1 MKSIT
6 LKSTGE
12 TITFV
17 KTSKDTEGAFT
28 EIICTIPAGKKGPPP
43 HLHPLQDEIFEV
55 IEGKLELSA
64 NGKKIVLEQGQ
75 SFNVT
80 ANKAHT
86 FSNPHDRETKFK
98 ATYKPALDIDY
109 ILVQGFEAINSQP
122 NPDKPGFQMMVDFD
136 FMLREIHGQYKFAGA
151 AGIIFT
157 ILAAIARLFTK
168 PKVKS
173 LKDHKASF

>member
-17 KTSKDTEGAFT
+17 KTGKDTGGAFT
-28 EIICTIPAGKKGPPP
+28 EVICTIPGGQEGPPP
-43 HLHPLQDEIFEV
+43 HIHPMQDEIFEV

-64 NGKKIVLEQGQ
+64 KGKKIVLEEGE

-80 ANKAHT
+80 ANTAHT
-86 FSNPHDRETKFK
+86 FSNPHDRETRFR

-109 ILVQGFEAINSQP
+109 MLVQGFESLNSQP
-122 NPDKPGFQMMVDFD
+122 NPNKPSVQMIVDFD
-136 FMLREIHGQYKFAGA
+136 YILQQIKGQYKFAGA
-151 AGIIFT
+151 PAIIFN
-157 ILAAIARLFTK
+157 IFAAIAKLFIK

-173 LKDHKASF
+173 LNEHKASF

>member
-17 KTSKDTEGAFT
+17 KTSKDTEGTFT
-28 EIICTIPAGKKGPPP
+28 EVICTIPAGQNGPPP
-43 HLHPLQDEIFEV
+43 HIHPLQDEIFEV

-80 ANKAHT
+80 AKMAHS
-86 FSNPHDRETKFK
+86 FSNPLDTEIKFR
-98 ATYKPALDIDY
+98 ATYKPSLDIEY
-109 ILVQGFEAINSQP
+109 ILVQGFEALNSQA
-122 NPDKPGFQMMVDFD
+122 NPDKPSFQSIADFD
-136 FMLREIHGQYKFAGA
+136 FILKQIQGQYQFAGA
-151 AGIIFT
+151 PGIIFN
-157 ILAAIARLFTK
+157 IFAAVVRLFTK

-173 LKDHKASF
+173 LIEHNASF